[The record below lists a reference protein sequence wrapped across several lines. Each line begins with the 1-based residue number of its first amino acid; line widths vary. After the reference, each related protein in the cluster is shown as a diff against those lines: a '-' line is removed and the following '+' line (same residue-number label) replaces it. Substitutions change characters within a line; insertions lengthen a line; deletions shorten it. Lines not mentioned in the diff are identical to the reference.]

1 MYKRRDYLRF
11 HTGNTDDEDT
21 SSSYSSSSHSSDSSS
36 SLYTSSSDVEV
47 TFKEEEEVT
56 SGKAKASK
64 ETGDLAKSEEARKG
78 EDPGKGRTTKEEGR
92 VGSSMPAPSSK
103 AAT

>member
-1 MYKRRDYLRF
+1 MSKDLAS
-11 HTGNTDDEDT
+11 D
-21 SSSYSSSSHSSDSSS
+21 HSAFPF
-36 SLYTSSSDVEV
+36 V
-47 TFKEEEEVT
+47 TLQ
-56 SGKAKASK
+56 AKASK

-103 AAT
+103 AATKDNSKPMPKQGPNNKRRKKNDRRNTGGKKHKA